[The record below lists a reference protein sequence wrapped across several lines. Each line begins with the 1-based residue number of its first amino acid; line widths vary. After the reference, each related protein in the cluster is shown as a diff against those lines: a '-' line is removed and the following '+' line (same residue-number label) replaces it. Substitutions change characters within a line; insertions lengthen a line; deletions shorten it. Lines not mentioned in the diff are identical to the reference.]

1 MKGCEKMRLKRLL
14 SLLIS
19 SAMTISVMPLTAF
32 AAQEPPMPYGASEDM
47 FNGYLQLNF
56 SYTDTEWLDAVN
68 VLSVNGN
75 KYEEVNSSS
84 SMDDTKFF
92 SSSISYYI
100 QIGNE
105 HIDKD
110 GGENNIVI
118 SANGYDNLEL
128 SAKKSGGSW
137 KVEKSE
143 EPADENKKTVTLKAE
158 KVVEEYI
165 GDYYTLT
172 PEGDKDYIQN
182 IEGVY
187 VNESKWEEEER
198 NSSYLVGEDY
208 YIDREYNR
216 IVFAADERSNRD
228 ILKDG
233 DVIRI
238 TNPYYNDVELKVT
251 IDEDGDFSV
260 SDINEGGIY
269 PLSLFRSI
277 KMK

>member
-32 AAQEPPMPYGASEDM
+32 AAKEPPIPYSASED
-47 FNGYLQLNF
+47 FFEGYLRLNF
-56 SYTDTEWLDAVN
+56 SYTDTDWLDAVDA
-68 VLSVNGN
+68 LSVNGN
-75 KYEEVNSSS
+75 EYEEVNSSS
-84 SMDDTKFF
+84 YMDDNKFL

-105 HIDKD
+105 YINEN

-118 SANGYDNLEL
+118 SADGYDDLKL
-128 SAKKSGGSW
+128 SAKKSNGSW
-137 KVEKSE
+137 EVEKSE
-143 EPADENKKTVTLKAE
+143 EPADENKETVTLMAG
-158 KVVEEYI
+158 KVEVEYI

-172 PEGDKDYIQN
+172 PEGNTDYIKN

-187 VNESKWEEEER
+187 VNGSEWEEV
-198 NSSYLVGEDY
+198 NSPYYLFGKDY
-208 YIDREYNR
+208 CIDSEYNR
-216 IVFAADERSNRD
+216 IMFKADAWDDSD

-238 TNPYYNDVELKVT
+238 TNPHYNDVVLKVT
-251 IDEDGDFSV
+251 IDKDGDFSV
-260 SDINEGGIY
+260 SDINEGGE
-269 PLSLFRSI
+269 
-277 KMK
+277 

>member
-1 MKGCEKMRLKRLL
+1 MRLKRLL

-32 AAQEPPMPYGASEDM
+32 ATQEPPMPHKASEVTLY
-47 FNGYLQLNF
+47 GYLQLDF
-56 SYTDTEWLDAVN
+56 PYTDTDWLEAVDE
-68 VLSVNGN
+68 LSVNGN
-75 KYEEVNSSS
+75 KYEEADSIF
-84 SMDDTKFF
+84 SMDDTKFL
-92 SSSISYYI
+92 SSSTSYCI
-100 QIGNE
+100 QIGKKY
-105 HIDKD
+105 IDKN

-128 SAKKSGGSW
+128 SAKKSNGSW
-137 KVEKSE
+137 EVEKSE
-143 EPADENKKTVTLKAE
+143 EPENEGKKTVTLKAE
-158 KVVEEYI
+158 KVEEQYI
-165 GDYYTLT
+165 GEYYTLT
-172 PEGDKDYIQN
+172 PEDDKDYIQN

-187 VNESKWEEEER
+187 VNESKWEEEIN
-198 NSSYLVGEDY
+198 NSSYLVGKDY

-238 TNPYYNDVELKVT
+238 TNPYYFDVELKVT

-260 SDINEGGIY
+260 SDINEGG
-269 PLSLFRSI
+269 
-277 KMK
+277 